1 MIKPK
6 IYSNLWVEKLCLI
19 KWKTN
24 SLLSVILI
32 NTFNYQNYLVKQLG
46 STASK
51 TEAGLFMPHG

>member
-32 NTFNYQNYLVKQLG
+32 NNFNYQNYLVKQLG